1 MVDCNPERIMVYE
14 THVNEIRLY
23 SSFKCASDYRY
34 PGITQRLYSKENQF
48 EGSIV
53 CFLG

>member
-1 MVDCNPERIMVYE
+1 MADCDLDIVYE
-14 THVNEIRLY
+14 AHVTEIKLY
-23 SSFKCASDYRY
+23 SNFKYASHNRE
-34 PGITQRLYSKENQF
+34 PGITQDLYIKENQF

>member
-1 MVDCNPERIMVYE
+1 M
-14 THVNEIRLY
+14 NEIKIY
-23 SSFKCASDYRY
+23 SSVKCAS
-34 PGITQRLYSKENQF
+34 GIAQELYLKENQF